1 MSICNNRSVFEFN
14 DPCIRASWSALLPF
28 GLVGLL
34 CLSKLP
40 KPRPVQRLCR
50 FLQSPLHN
58 FLTLREA
65 EALDNKSAI
74 GRAFENDNI
83 EELPKSHVRRH
94 HVAFAFIGAA
104 EGLCWIVSGSFQ
116 LYDSHNN
123 VDGILCY
130 ALAFS
135 WIYTAIRPLV
145 PSTSKSAPYDVV
157 VIYLLFFVG
166 AIVDIGGI
174 IYDYAVLLSPLPSQL
189 SLLLRSVNLLA
200 IVSSLIIIFNIPSE
214 LPSAKVDPQEIG
226 HTLTTEDYATLW
238 QWVSFSWIYPL
249 IRSGRYATLHEKDV
263 WNISPTMQSRPLF
276 AKFSALRQT
285 SLFRRIWAANSL
297 DIIIDLTL
305 TIVSVVLQYTGPYFL
320 KKILDTIDVEV
331 ITPEKKVEAYTYGF
345 LAFFC
350 TILKTQSDL
359 QHLWFAR
366 RASTRIRSE
375 LMTSIYA
382 KALKRKDFSAI
393 VDQSK
398 VTDSMSQ
405 APPTSGRKGKAGSK
419 GKSDT
424 SDDPK
429 PGASTGKI
437 VNLMSSDSNR
447 ISRMVT
453 IIFNLYGAPFEIII
467 ACTFLYQLLG
477 ISAFAGFLVLVVG
490 WPLNNFLARR
500 NVRINKGIMS
510 AQDKRMGVLNELIR
524 AIKFIKL
531 FAWEERWIAR
541 AMEARELEL
550 KWIRKAR
557 INQILFHLLTN
568 SAPILVSIISFFA
581 YVMSGNELTIS
592 TAFTAIALFSMV
604 RAPLK
609 VLPTYLVQILQ
620 AQVALERISVYLDE
634 EEVTEQVSTL
644 KRNSQPSNAIVDEG
658 LGLSNATLRW
668 NEVTVV
674 EKKDKARTSS
684 ISHPP
689 ATTSVPEIAVVANEG
704 SSSDSTTL
712 ESNEVHKFELSDI
725 SVKFPEGKLTVV
737 TGPTASGKT
746 ALLASMAI
754 LGEMTLVSGR
764 ILLSKDPN
772 RVDEN
777 GLMYCISY
785 AAQLPWLLHR
795 SIKEN
800 IIFGYPFDEER
811 YNAVVECCALL
822 PDLQML
828 EDGDA
833 TEIGARGVNLSGGQK
848 ARVALARAVY
858 ARTKFVLLDDPLS
871 AVDSHTARFLFDRL
885 LCGPLLANRT
895 VVLVTHHVN
904 LVLPAAHYLVRMLD
918 GRIDTQGGVHE
929 LREQGVLSDIVV
941 ESSIRVHEEVKVEVE
956 QPEAKAALEDQLEP
970 KIEVKKPRKLVS
982 DEFRETGGVKWS
994 IYNTYLKASSYR
1006 IWFILA
1012 VIVFVNQFLGIA
1024 EKLWIRTWGE
1034 AYRNETSS
1042 TPYGVQYPTIL
1053 TINLNAANDQ
1063 TNFGIQQ
1070 FGQAVGLDSRTPGPF
1085 GIVWPSAMEHPL
1097 LYIGIYAAIG
1107 MITTLVSVLSVTA
1120 QYTGALRA
1128 SRILFKR
1135 LLVAIVHATFRFH
1148 DITPQGR
1155 ILNRFGKD
1163 MDTIDSS
1170 LAGTLQA
1177 VNSALAGFLVAILTV
1192 AVVLPYFCIP
1202 AFFIGL
1208 IYRELALGYLNT
1220 GRDLRRMEATTR
1232 SPIYSHFGEMLEGI
1246 VTVRAF
1252 CAERRFLDGL
1262 YVKIDTTTK
1271 AAYYFPSMWY
1281 MFWMTNRWL
1290 LVNFDTLGALIVLL
1304 TTLFSISILKND
1316 AGLAA
1321 LCITSAMAFTLSV
1334 YWTCRYWTTLELD
1347 LNSVE
1352 RLIEYLDVPQ
1362 EPPAIIETKRAPAY
1376 WPSSSSNTDLLVV
1389 ENLEVKYAPELPSV
1403 INDVSFSLKAGERIG
1418 LLGRTGS
1425 GKSTLATSLMR
1436 FVEPTNGRI
1445 TIDGIDISTIGVY
1458 DLRSKITFIPQD
1470 ATLFSGTLRENLDP
1484 FGDHSDGECTEAL
1497 RRVRMFADDT
1507 PPTQSIRP
1515 SRTPSRASSM
1525 HSEHFSTAT
1534 TNIDSKPSISLDA
1547 QVSAGGTNFS
1557 QGQRQ
1562 LIAMARA
1569 LIRRSPIIIFDE
1581 ATSSIDFETDSIIQ
1595 ATIREEFSG
1604 SLLLTVAHRLRTIID
1619 YDRLI
1624 ILDKGKIVEF
1634 DTPWNLIQKEDG
1646 VFRSMCMKTGTF
1658 SELEDAAKAASLT
1671 QSLQT

>member
-214 LPSAKVDPQEIG
+214 LPSAKVDPQEIANEFISS
-226 HTLTTEDYATLW
+226 HM
-238 QWVSFSWIYPL
+238 
-249 IRSGRYATLHEKDV
+249 GRE
-263 WNISPTMQSRPLF
+263 F
-276 AKFSALRQT
+276 AG
-285 SLFRRIWAANSL
+285 
-297 DIIIDLTL
+297 
-305 TIVSVVLQYTGPYFL
+305 YH
-320 KKILDTIDVEV
+320 
-331 ITPEKKVEAYTYGF
+331 
-345 LAFFC
+345 
-350 TILKTQSDL
+350 TQSDL

-1192 AVVLPYFCIP
+1192 A
-1202 AFFIGL
+1202 
-1208 IYRELALGYLNT
+1208 
-1220 GRDLRRMEATTR
+1220 
-1232 SPIYSHFGEMLEGI
+1232 
-1246 VTVRAF
+1246 
-1252 CAERRFLDGL
+1252 
-1262 YVKIDTTTK
+1262 YVH
-1271 AAYYFPSMWY
+1271 
-1281 MFWMTNRWL
+1281 N
-1290 LVNFDTLGALIVLL
+1290 
-1304 TTLFSISILKND
+1304 
-1316 AGLAA
+1316 
-1321 LCITSAMAFTLSV
+1321 
-1334 YWTCRYWTTLELD
+1334 
-1347 LNSVE
+1347 
-1352 RLIEYLDVPQ
+1352 
-1362 EPPAIIETKRAPAY
+1362 
-1376 WPSSSSNTDLLVV
+1376 
-1389 ENLEVKYAPELPSV
+1389 
-1403 INDVSFSLKAGERIG
+1403 
-1418 LLGRTGS
+1418 
-1425 GKSTLATSLMR
+1425 
-1436 FVEPTNGRI
+1436 
-1445 TIDGIDISTIGVY
+1445 
-1458 DLRSKITFIPQD
+1458 
-1470 ATLFSGTLRENLDP
+1470 
-1484 FGDHSDGECTEAL
+1484 
-1497 RRVRMFADDT
+1497 
-1507 PPTQSIRP
+1507 
-1515 SRTPSRASSM
+1515 
-1525 HSEHFSTAT
+1525 
-1534 TNIDSKPSISLDA
+1534 
-1547 QVSAGGTNFS
+1547 
-1557 QGQRQ
+1557 
-1562 LIAMARA
+1562 
-1569 LIRRSPIIIFDE
+1569 
-1581 ATSSIDFETDSIIQ
+1581 
-1595 ATIREEFSG
+1595 
-1604 SLLLTVAHRLRTIID
+1604 
-1619 YDRLI
+1619 
-1624 ILDKGKIVEF
+1624 
-1634 DTPWNLIQKEDG
+1634 
-1646 VFRSMCMKTGTF
+1646 
-1658 SELEDAAKAASLT
+1658 
-1671 QSLQT
+1671 